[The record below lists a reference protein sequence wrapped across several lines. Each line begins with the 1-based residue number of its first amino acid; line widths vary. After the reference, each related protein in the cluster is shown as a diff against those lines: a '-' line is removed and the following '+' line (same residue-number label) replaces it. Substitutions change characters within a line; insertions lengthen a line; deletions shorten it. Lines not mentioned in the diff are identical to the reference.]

1 MRLKENYKMAV
12 QKEIKFN
19 QDKWH
24 HYKPSSSVNV
34 WNVN

>member
-1 MRLKENYKMAV
+1 MLSNKENVTV

-24 HYKPSSSVNV
+24 HYKASTRV
-34 WNVN
+34 WTYEM